1 APAVQGIAVRGCGTG
16 ARPDHPVAQAP
27 VGRGTGQGF
36 RRRRSGRDGDRG
48 GAQAEN
54 DGSRLSTRPA
64 RPLRNVKRAEALLAT
79 KPDGWMETLGARIT
93 ESEPGR
99 VVVELE
105 AGPQH
110 RHGGGVVQGGVITQ
124 IADAA
129 MGMSLATLQEDKVWN
144 TTIELKINFIRP
156 VVSGRIRAIGRVVEM
171 KQTLMFGEAD
181 VVDEQGRLVARASS
195 TCLAVAEGQ
204 GRE

>member
-1 APAVQGIAVRGCGTG
+1 M
-16 ARPDHPVAQAP
+16 
-27 VGRGTGQGF
+27 
-36 RRRRSGRDGDRG
+36 
-48 GAQAEN
+48 N
-54 DGSRLSTRPA
+54 
-64 RPLRNVKRAEALLAT
+64 NVKRAEALLAA
-79 KPDGWMETLGARIT
+79 KPDGWMQTLGARIA
-93 ESEPGR
+93 EAEPGR
-99 VVVELE
+99 VVLELE

-129 MGMSLATLQEDKVWN
+129 MGMSLATLQEDGLWN

-156 VVSGRIRAIGRVVEM
+156 VISGRIRAVGRVVEI

-181 VVDEQGRLVARASS
+181 VLDEHDRLVARASS
-195 TCLAVAEGQ
+195 TCLPVPEGQ

>member
-1 APAVQGIAVRGCGTG
+1 V
-16 ARPDHPVAQAP
+16 
-27 VGRGTGQGF
+27 
-36 RRRRSGRDGDRG
+36 
-48 GAQAEN
+48 
-54 DGSRLSTRPA
+54 
-64 RPLRNVKRAEALLAT
+64 RNVKRAAELLAA

-105 AGPQH
+105 AGPRH
-110 RHGGGVVQGGVITQ
+110 RHGGGIVQGGVITQ

-181 VVDEQGRLVARASS
+181 VLDEQDRLVARASS
-195 TCLAVAEGQ
+195 TCLAVPEGQ

>member
-1 APAVQGIAVRGCGTG
+1 MSRENEHVQQRHLSTG
-16 ARPDHPVAQAP
+16 GEVAARPAEGLPGIP
-27 VGRGTGQGF
+27 NT
-36 RRRRSGRDGDRG
+36 DR
-48 GAQAEN
+48 
-54 DGSRLSTRPA
+54 A
-64 RPLRNVKRAEALLAT
+64 RALLAAP
-79 KPDGWMETLGARIT
+79 PDGWMETLGARIS

-99 VVVELE
+99 VVVELV

-129 MGMSLATLQEDKVWN
+129 MGMSLATLQENGLWN

-156 VVSGRIRAIGRVVEM
+156 AVKGRLRAVGRVIEM
-171 KQTLMFGEAD
+171 RQTLLFSEAD
-181 VVDEQGRLVARASS
+181 VFDEAGRLIARASS
-195 TCLAVAEGQ
+195 TCMPVPEGQ